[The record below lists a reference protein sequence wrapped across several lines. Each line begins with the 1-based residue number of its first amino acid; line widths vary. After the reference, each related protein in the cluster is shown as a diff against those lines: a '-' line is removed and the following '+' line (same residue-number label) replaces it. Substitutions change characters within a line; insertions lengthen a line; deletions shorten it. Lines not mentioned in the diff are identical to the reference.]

1 MNNSAEKTLLDR
13 GVNLSYQRVKILEYL
28 LEKKNH
34 PTIDRIF
41 TDLKPV
47 MPKLSKTTIYNT
59 LQQFVEKNVA
69 QIISIEN
76 NETRYDADT
85 SMHGHFK
92 CEKCGAIYDFDYNIN
107 DNSISG
113 LENFEVNQTHL
124 YVKGVCKK
132 CKTKIN

>member
-13 GVNLSYQRVKILEYL
+13 GVNPSYQRVKILEYL